1 MTYLFRERM
10 LRLAMLGFCWDVSYL
25 VSMPL
30 GAYLYNSGS
39 YVCVLGTSLLLYAIA
54 CSLGTYRLW
63 GFKEKIIQS
72 SMTFNELI
80 SPSHVIQSFK
90 ATFKRRPGKK
100 HIYQQLMILAMLVTM
115 SASMSETY
123 CQFMYVKRMFQWEM
137 DDYSYYST
145 VNVMSRKSNQ

>member
-63 GFKEKIIQS
+63 GFKEKIIKS
-72 SMTFNELI
+72 SMTINELI

-90 ATFKRRPGKK
+90 ATFKKRPRKK

-145 VNVMSRKSNQ
+145 VNVMSKKSNQ